1 MPDATPTVLTVTPDE
16 VRVGDFLLEA
26 EWTAYGRRDAR
37 RKVHAVRSDMTRDY
51 VAIGVTSDTDPLGVT
66 VKHYPRNWTLKVE
79 RWLSF

>member
-1 MPDATPTVLTVTPDE
+1 MPDATVTTLTLAPDE
-16 VRVGDFLLEA
+16 VRVGDILLER
-26 EWTAYGRRDAR
+26 EWGHLGHKTIRRR
-37 RKVHAVRSDMTRDY
+37 VHAVRSDMTRDY